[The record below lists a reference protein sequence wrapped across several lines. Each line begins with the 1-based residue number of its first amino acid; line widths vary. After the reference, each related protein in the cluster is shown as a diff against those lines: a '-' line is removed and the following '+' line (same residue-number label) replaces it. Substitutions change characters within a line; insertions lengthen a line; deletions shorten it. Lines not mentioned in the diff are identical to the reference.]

1 MLKKILKNLQM
12 HHLLKN
18 ELNNDDPGVQSEIFI
33 FNPLTCKNEQ
43 WWAGNRVRTQGLKVV
58 TRFSNARSKGNKGE
72 EGWEPPHTERP
83 SRYKKDDSRQPRVGR
98 QTRIL
103 PRRFTEIRYPRNPRK

>member
-18 ELNNDDPGVQSEIFI
+18 ELNNDDPGVQNEIFI

-43 WWAGNRVRTQGLKVV
+43 WWAPG
-58 TRFSNARSKGNKGE
+58 
-72 EGWEPPHTERP
+72 
-83 SRYKKDDSRQPRVGR
+83 
-98 QTRIL
+98 
-103 PRRFTEIRYPRNPRK
+103 